1 MVDNELQVILTEQN
15 VAKDNAKQLLEAFG
29 APFEEAG
36 KILAEYQ
43 AIVVTE
49 EDQFDLMADA
59 RSKRLALKN
68 IRVDV
73 EKKRKE
79 LKEDS
84 MRTGRAID
92 SVARFVKETIEPAEK
107 YLETQEKFAEIRQAE
122 RAAKIKAER
131 IEKLMQYTYDLSLY
145 NMDSMTEEQ
154 FNSLLT
160 DLKAQHEARL
170 AEQKRIEDERIAKE
184 KADAEEKERVH
195 AENARLRKEAE
206 AREAKMAEEQ
216 KQREAEIAKERKA
229 TEDREAKARAERDA
243 ERRAA
248 QAKLDEERKK
258 REDLEAKQRVER
270 EKAEADKKRQEDEK
284 RSALLAP
291 DKEKLLA
298 LAATI
303 EATELPALAS
313 KDAQAVLN
321 QVEVLLTKV
330 STYIR
335 GNVKG
340 L

>member
-1 MVDNELQVILTEQN
+1 MSDSQLQVILTEQN
-15 VAKDNAKQLLEAFG
+15 VPKENAQLLLTAFG

-43 AIVVTE
+43 TIVVTE

-84 MRTGRAID
+84 LRTGRAID
-92 SVARFVKETIEPAEK
+92 SVAKFVKEIIEPAEK

-122 RAAKIKAER
+122 RIAKVKAER
-131 IEKLMQYTYDLSLY
+131 IEKLMQYTDDLSLY
-145 NMDSMTEEQ
+145 NMDTMTDEQ
-154 FNSLLT
+154 FDSLLES
-160 DLKAQHEARL
+160 LEYQHEIEL

-184 KADAEEKERVH
+184 KAEAEEQERIR
-195 AENARLRKEAE
+195 AENAKLKKEAAE
-206 AREAKMAEEQ
+206 REKKAAQDKAAADKLLAEE
-216 KQREAEIAKERKA
+216 R
-229 TEDREAKARAERDA
+229 AKAD
-243 ERRAA
+243 AA
-248 QAKLDEERKK
+248 QKAKDEE
-258 REDLEAKQRVER
+258 LRVER
-270 EKAEADKKRQEDEK
+270 EKAAQIERERAAEREAAERERAQREADEARAKAAEEERQ
-284 RSALLAP
+284 RQALLAP

-298 LAATI
+298 LAVLI
-303 EATELPALAS
+303 DQIELPALSS
-313 KDAQAVLN
+313 KSAQEVLN
-321 QVEVLLTKV
+321 RTEELLGKV

>member
-1 MVDNELQVILTEQN
+1 MENNQLQVILTEQN
-15 VAKDNAKQLLEAFG
+15 IAKENAKQLLEAFG

-36 KILAEYQ
+36 RILAEYQ
-43 AIVVTE
+43 TIVVTE

-84 MRTGRAID
+84 LRTGRAID
-92 SVARFVKETIEPAEK
+92 SVAKFVKEIIEPAEK

-122 RAAKIKAER
+122 RAAKVKAAR
-131 IEKLMQYTYDLSLY
+131 IEKLMQFTDDLSLY
-145 NMDSMTEEQ
+145 NMDTMTDEQ
-154 FNSLLT
+154 FDALLASL
-160 DLKAQHEARL
+160 KSQYEAKL
-170 AEQKRIEDERIAKE
+170 AEQKRIEEERVAKE
-184 KADAEEKERVH
+184 KAEAEEQERIR
-195 AENARLRKEAE
+195 AENARLKKEAE
-206 AREAKMAEEQ
+206 EH
-216 KQREAEIAKERKA
+216 EAEAAKERKA
-229 TEDREAKARAERDA
+229 AEEREAKLRAEREAEQKAAQEKLEA
-243 ERRAA
+243 ERKRREEVEAA
-248 QAKLDEERKK
+248 QRAEL
-258 REDLEAKQRVER
+258 
-270 EKAEADKKRQEDEK
+270 EKAEAERQRQEDEK
-284 RSALLAP
+284 RQALLAP

-298 LAATI
+298 LAATLENI
-303 EATELPALAS
+303 QLPALSS

-321 QVEVLLTKV
+321 KTEELIGKV

>member
-1 MVDNELQVILTEQN
+1 MTDNQLQVILTEQN

-43 AIVVTE
+43 TIVVTK

-84 MRTGRAID
+84 LRTGRAID
-92 SVARFVKETIEPAEK
+92 SVAKFVKEIIEPAEK
-107 YLETQEKFAEIRQAE
+107 YLETQEKFAEVKQAE
-122 RAAKIKAER
+122 RAAKLKAER
-131 IEKLMQYTYDLSLY
+131 IEKLMQYTDDLSLY
-145 NMDSMTEEQ
+145 NLDAMNDEQ
-154 FNSLLT
+154 FDTLLT
-160 DLKAQHEARL
+160 SLRSQHEAKL

-184 KADAEEKERVH
+184 KAEAEEQERIRV
-195 AENARLRKEAE
+195 ENVRLKKEAE
-206 AREAKMAEEQ
+206 AREAKIAQEQ
-216 KQREAEIAKERKA
+216 RQHEAEIAKERKA
-229 TEDREAKARAERDA
+229 TEEREAKARAEREA
-243 ERRAA
+243 EQKAA
-248 QAKLDEERKK
+248 QAKLDEERTK
-258 REDLEAKQRVER
+258 REAVEAEQRAER
-270 EKAEADKKRQEDEK
+270 EKAESERKRQEDE
-284 RSALLAP
+284 RRDALLAP

-298 LAATI
+298 LAARV

-321 QVEVLLTKV
+321 QVEALLSKV

-335 GNVKG
+335 ANVKG